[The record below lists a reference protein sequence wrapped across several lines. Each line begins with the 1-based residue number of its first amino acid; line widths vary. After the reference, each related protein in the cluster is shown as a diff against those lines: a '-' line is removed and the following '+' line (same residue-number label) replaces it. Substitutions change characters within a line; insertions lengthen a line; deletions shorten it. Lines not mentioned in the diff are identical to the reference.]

1 MSTTFAQTFS
11 RTNFREYAYTI
22 DSIRRREID
31 HVFSHSPALAM
42 FASQTLGDFGGT
54 QMRGTAHRTESGGH
68 SIIFRVTLGE
78 YAGAGRM
85 AGPFGKHN
93 VTPDDNTR
101 FATANWTFYQH
112 GLVVSEHDIGINRG
126 DSAIA
131 SFLEEQTRQV
141 MRALANL
148 VADDL
153 YATSTPSNGLTP
165 LDELISADN
174 TSIQGINP
182 QSDDTNYASRGV
194 SAVGTAPASVSF
206 ASGSF
211 AAQGIADFRT
221 AFNNASEGLIQPN
234 VILTEYATHERY
246 EGALQPQERFQGA
259 VRVADGSFGA
269 LAFRT
274 VPVIADRK
282 CTSGSAYFLRL
293 GDEEGIQF
301 VALSGFDFD
310 FGEWKMASEQN
321 VMVRPLRL
329 TCQLTIGNRQYGQ
342 NKLTGITD

>member
-1 MSTTFAQTFS
+1 MSTFSQTFS
-11 RTNFREYAYTI
+11 RTNLREYAYTI
-22 DSIRRREID
+22 DSIRRREND
-31 HVFSHSPALAM
+31 HVFSHSPALAI
-42 FASQTLGDFGGT
+42 FANQTLGEFGPT
-54 QMRGTAHRTESGGH
+54 RMRGSGHRTEMGGH

-78 YAGAGRM
+78 YAGAARV
-85 AGPFGKHN
+85 AGPYGKHN
-93 VTPDDNTR
+93 VAPDDNTR
-101 FATANWTFYQH
+101 LATANWTFYNH
-112 GLVVSEHDIGINRG
+112 GLAVAEHEVLINRG
-126 DSAIA
+126 DAAIA
-131 SFLEEQTRQV
+131 NFLEEQTRQV

-148 VADDL
+148 VADDI
-153 YATSTPSNGLTP
+153 YATSTPTNGLTP

-211 AAQGIADFRT
+211 AAQGISDMRT

-274 VPVIADRK
+274 VPVLADRK
-282 CTSGSAYFLRL
+282 CTSGAMYFLRV
-293 GDEEGIQF
+293 GDEEGVQF
-301 VALSGFDFD
+301 VALEGCDFE
-310 FGEWKMASEQN
+310 FGEWKMPTEQN
-321 VMVRPLRL
+321 VMVKPLKL
-329 TCQLTIGNRQYGQ
+329 TCQLTIGNRQYGC
-342 NKLTGITD
+342 NKLTSITD